1 MTDGLEYLGRARM
14 QGLTLLLLAFVVGA
28 LAGAAG
34 DRMLTRARPPDGPPP
49 ESRAGG
55 EGQRLPKVLEDMDLT
70 GAQRAAIDS
79 ILASGRPRN
88 EAIMATVLPRLR
100 AVGDSL
106 HAGIRAVLTP
116 RQAAEFDA
124 YLKTHRLQ
132 TPPPPRDAGGR
143 EPEAGPRGEEPPERD
158 ARDRRPPPP
167 PDQGHPDRRPPPPPG
182 QGPPDRRPPP
192 PPGGAPPP
200 PPSGGR

>member
-124 YLKTHRLQ
+124 YLKTHRPQ
-132 TPPPPRDAGGR
+132 PPPPRDAGGR
-143 EPEAGPRGEEPPERD
+143 ELEARPRGKEPPERD
-158 ARDRRPPPP
+158 APDRRPPPP
-167 PDQGHPDRRPPPPPG
+167 PDQGRPDRRPPLPPG

-200 PPSGGR
+200 PPDSRR